1 MFSLKLIRN
10 ICKQRNNMDDKIRT
24 FIENLLPAE
33 NEIEQELRN
42 YAKEYHVPILRR
54 DAAAFLRTIVS
65 IKKPMRI
72 LEVGTAIGYSALIM
86 SHAAPL
92 SHIDTVEIDMDSVV
106 LARQNIKK
114 AGKENQ
120 IRVIA
125 GDGNEVLAALTKPY
139 DMIFMD
145 AAKGQYVY
153 LYDDVLRLLNE
164 GGLLLCDNCI
174 FYGKVLDKP
183 EETNHKHRT
192 IVTNM
197 RAFLERMMAD
207 RRLEA
212 SLLDVGDGMAVAC
225 KKF

>member
-1 MFSLKLIRN
+1 
-10 ICKQRNNMDDKIRT
+10 MDDRT
-24 FIENLLPAE
+24 RIFIESLLPAE
-33 NEIEQELRN
+33 NGIEQELRN
-42 YAKEYHVPILRR
+42 YAKEYRVPILRR

-86 SHAAPL
+86 SCAAPA

-106 LARQNIKK
+106 LARKNIKK

-145 AAKGQYVY
+145 AAKGQYIY
-153 LYDDVLRLLNE
+153 LYDDVLRLLKE

-207 RRLEA
+207 GRLEA

>member
-1 MFSLKLIRN
+1 
-10 ICKQRNNMDDKIRT
+10 MDDKIRT

-86 SHAAPL
+86 SHAAPF

-145 AAKGQYVY
+145 AAKGQYIY
-153 LYDDVLRLLNE
+153 LYDDVLRLLKE